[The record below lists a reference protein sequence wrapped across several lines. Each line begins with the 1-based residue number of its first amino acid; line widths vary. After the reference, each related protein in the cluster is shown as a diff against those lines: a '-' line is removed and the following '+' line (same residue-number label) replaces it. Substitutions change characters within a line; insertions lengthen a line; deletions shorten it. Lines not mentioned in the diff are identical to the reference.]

1 MILMGTYNGGR
12 FLEEQI
18 QSIQAQTFKNWHLLI
33 RDDGSSDSTVH
44 ILSTYHEQDSRI
56 KMIVDDKG
64 NQGPSGNY
72 NILCTEAAGL
82 EADIIFF
89 SDQDDVWLP
98 NKLET
103 QVQAVRNLEQRH
115 GKKLPVLVYTDLS
128 VVDMQLK
135 IINNSF
141 LAFQGVKNIASDPLL
156 FLLAQNFIPAC
167 ASAINRALLQIASP
181 IPENALMHDWWVALC
196 AAACGK
202 IKFIPR
208 PMGLYRQHC
217 SNAVGAKGLLGAIN
231 PLHGNMKSRWQK
243 GRDNFIRSIGQA
255 RQLKKRVQCRTPRLL
270 HQRTLSH
277 INAYA
282 DCLNQG
288 RVERFKSMR
297 KHGISRQGL
306 VYGTLFYIL
315 LLLQKRQGRSSA
327 V

>member
-1 MILMGTYNGGR
+1 MILMGTYNGER

-18 QSIQAQTFKNWHLLI
+18 RSIQTQTFKNWHLLI
-33 RDDGSSDSTVH
+33 RDDDSSDKTVH
-44 ILSTYHEQDSRI
+44 ILNNFQKQDNRI
-56 KMIVDDKG
+56 KVVVDDKG
-64 NQGPSGNY
+64 NQGPSKNY
-72 NILCTEAAGL
+72 NILCTEATKL
-82 EADIIFF
+82 EADVIFF

-98 NKLET
+98 TKLET
-103 QVQAVRNLEQRH
+103 QVQAFRNFEERH
-115 GKKLPVLVYTDLS
+115 SNKLPMLVYTDLS

-135 IINNSF
+135 IINKSF
-141 LAFQGVKNIASDPLL
+141 LDFQGVKNITSEPLR
-156 FLLAQNFIPAC
+156 FLLPQNFIPAC
-167 ASAINRALLQIASP
+167 ASAINRALLILDSP

-231 PLHGNMKSRWQK
+231 PLHGNMKSRWRK

-315 LLLQKRQGRSSA
+315 LLLQKQQGRSSA